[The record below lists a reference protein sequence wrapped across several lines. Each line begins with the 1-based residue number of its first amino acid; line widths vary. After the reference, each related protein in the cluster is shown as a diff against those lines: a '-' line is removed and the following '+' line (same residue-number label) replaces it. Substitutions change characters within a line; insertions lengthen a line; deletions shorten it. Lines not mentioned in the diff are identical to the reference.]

1 MPKLFK
7 PSRENRDQAIQ
18 KIWTRFK
25 PNHESLLEHAASKFE
40 DLEIG
45 LGKAKAGS
53 DIFDIGRYANAEL
66 ALAIDALWNNDNKAA
81 GEHYSRSFKFIHQY
95 VSYAAQRRQKEG
107 WTYEGS
113 EDAFNVLIDWQGLS
127 QFFGQGWFCAWVA
140 PYLNSLFE
148 SGSISFS
155 SLLYINDPEGYGFMA
170 LLQKTIVSKAWPST
184 GEISH
189 LGPFK
194 ALFENADAS
203 AEVFSQTLVDYC
215 DYRISRNFGYP
226 SIEVDDKDRSRSWQT
241 IFGQTGICFELMP
254 VELFTFAH
262 AYHAATG
269 KQVSLQGEHP
279 MLQTPLMRVP
289 APVLEHPMHIPIL
302 EQCHTLMESYLG
314 KDTDFFGP
322 LPLVK

>member
-7 PSRENRDQAIQ
+7 PSRDNRNQAVQ
-18 KIWTRFK
+18 KIWARAELRY
-25 PNHESLLEHAASKFE
+25 ESLAERAASKFE
-40 DLEIG
+40 DLEIA
-45 LGKAKAGS
+45 LSKPKAGS
-53 DIFDIGRYANAEL
+53 VIFSLGGFADAEL
-66 ALAIDALWNNDNKAA
+66 TLALYALWNNDHKTAS
-81 GEHYSRSFKFIHQY
+81 EHYSRSFKLIHQY
-95 VSYAAQRRQKEG
+95 VSYQAQRRQKEG

-113 EDAFNVLIDWQGLS
+113 ESAFNVLIDWQGLS

-148 SGSISFS
+148 SGSVSFN
-155 SLLYINDPEGYGFMA
+155 SLLYMNDPEGYRFMA
-170 LLQKTIVSKAWPST
+170 LLQKVILSKAWPSAS
-184 GEISH
+184 EISH

-194 ALFENADAS
+194 ALFENAGAS
-203 AEVFSQTLVDYC
+203 TEVFSQTLVDYC
-215 DYRISRNFGYP
+215 DYRISRNFGYL
-226 SIEVDDKDRSRSWQT
+226 SIEADDKDRSRSWQT

-269 KQVSLQGEHP
+269 KQLCLQGEHP
-279 MLQTPLMRVP
+279 MLQTPLMKVP
-289 APVLEHPMHIPIL
+289 APMLEYPMHIPIL
-302 EQCHTLMESYLG
+302 EQCHALMESYLG